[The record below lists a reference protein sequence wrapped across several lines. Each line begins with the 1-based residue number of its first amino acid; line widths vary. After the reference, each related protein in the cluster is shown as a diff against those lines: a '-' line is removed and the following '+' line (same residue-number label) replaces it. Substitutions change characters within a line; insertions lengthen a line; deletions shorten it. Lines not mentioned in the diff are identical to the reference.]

1 MASTNLRTWSAVPAC
16 TTFAPPEEDFVR
28 TPAKPSRAAEPHEE
42 SSHPRSAVVAL
53 CVGGLV
59 AALTQT
65 LVIPIQSELPRLL
78 SSSPANTA
86 WVVTITLLAGAVAM
100 PVAGRVADLIGK
112 RTVLLVSVGVLVVGS
127 VVCALSSSLLP
138 LLVGRAMQ
146 GVAMGFIPVGI
157 SLIREIVPPRMAG
170 SSTAAMS
177 ATLGVGG
184 AIGLPLS
191 AWIVEKGSWHLLFWV
206 SAAAALVVLALMA
219 AFVPQVHDAEPG
231 RFDVP
236 GVVGLAVGLVAF
248 LVGISKATAWGW
260 GDARTLGAIAVGL
273 LVLLA
278 WALFELRQTEPLVD
292 LRASARMP
300 VLMTTVA
307 AVAIGF
313 GMMAQSIVV
322 PQLLELPKATGYGLD
337 QSVLAAGLWLAP
349 GGLTMM
355 LFAPISGRMI
365 SSVGARITLAV
376 GATVIAAGY
385 AVGVFLMGAP
395 WQLLL
400 ASVVASAGVGI
411 GYAAM
416 PTLILDNVPA
426 REAGAAVGL
435 NALSRSVG
443 TTLAAAVMGTVLT
456 SKTMQLGELALPT
469 ESAFKI
475 CFVVG
480 AIAALAGAALA
491 LGVPRRRPE
500 EPTAA
505 AASDLEVPVGLR

>member
-1 MASTNLRTWSAVPAC
+1 
-16 TTFAPPEEDFVR
+16 
-28 TPAKPSRAAEPHEE
+28 
-42 SSHPRSAVVAL
+42 
-53 CVGGLV
+53 
-59 AALTQT
+59 
-65 LVIPIQSELPRLL
+65 
-78 SSSPANTA
+78 
-86 WVVTITLLAGAVAM
+86 
-100 PVAGRVADLIGK
+100 
-112 RTVLLVSVGVLVVGS
+112 
-127 VVCALSSSLLP
+127 
-138 LLVGRAMQ
+138 
-146 GVAMGFIPVGI
+146 
-157 SLIREIVPPRMAG
+157 
-170 SSTAAMS
+170 
-177 ATLGVGG
+177 
-184 AIGLPLS
+184 
-191 AWIVEKGSWHLLFWV
+191 
-206 SAAAALVVLALMA
+206 
-219 AFVPQVHDAEPG
+219 
-231 RFDVP
+231 
-236 GVVGLAVGLVAF
+236 
-248 LVGISKATAWGW
+248 
-260 GDARTLGAIAVGL
+260 
-273 LVLLA
+273 
-278 WALFELRQTEPLVD
+278 
-292 LRASARMP
+292 
-300 VLMTTVA
+300 
-307 AVAIGF
+307 
-313 GMMAQSIVV
+313 MMAQSIVV

-337 QSVLAAGLWLAP
+337 QSVLAAGLWMAP

-469 ESAFKI
+469 EGAFKI